1 MPKYKNIPQCWTR
14 RLGMILLCTPLCL
27 ALLLVSAYGDGFS
40 GVTAA
45 NLPLVAHNF
54 CVATPAGQTLAIP
67 LNGHV
72 TAPGVGDTFTCELGT
87 MAPTKG
93 TLIELNG
100 TCYYTSYTQLPSS
113 DGKAHGM
120 DKFSI
125 RAVDNRGGVSN
136 EVMVTVLNDGAVRIM
151 ALGDSITQGVNMGNR
166 CTGTIDYHCPQP
178 PSNRIS
184 YRKRLFDRL
193 SSLNTGD
200 PSYSVRMVGSTA
212 DGSTAGLAS
221 PNDEHEGH
229 PGWCAGPN
237 GANAEYCKTRS
248 IADNIYNWLNMNPAD
263 IILVHVGTNSFT
275 TSVDDVKRLLDEIDR
290 WASDNYPVT
299 VFLADIL
306 QDVQGRLDVTTFN
319 SNVRIM
325 VENRPESSHIIMVNQ
340 QTGAG
345 IDYSYATDMGDDF
358 HPQASGYDK
367 MADKWFSDMTNSANV
382 GPNFIGL
389 PQCQ

>member
-1 MPKYKNIPQCWTR
+1 
-14 RLGMILLCTPLCL
+14 
-27 ALLLVSAYGDGFS
+27 
-40 GVTAA
+40 
-45 NLPLVAHNF
+45 
-54 CVATPAGQTLAIP
+54 
-67 LNGHV
+67 
-72 TAPGVGDTFTCELGT
+72 
-87 MAPTKG
+87 
-93 TLIELNG
+93 
-100 TCYYTSYTQLPSS
+100 
-113 DGKAHGM
+113 
-120 DKFSI
+120 
-125 RAVDNRGGVSN
+125 
-136 EVMVTVLNDGAVRIM
+136 
-151 ALGDSITQGVNMGNR
+151 
-166 CTGTIDYHCPQP
+166 
-178 PSNRIS
+178 
-184 YRKRLFDRL
+184 
-193 SSLNTGD
+193 
-200 PSYSVRMVGSTA
+200 MVGSIA
-212 DGSTAGLAS
+212 NGSTAGLAS

-319 SNVRIM
+319 NNIRIM
-325 VENRPESSHIIMVNQ
+325 VENRPESGHVIMVNQ

-358 HPQASGYDK
+358 HPQASGYNK